1 MIWDISG
8 GTLYKEYPQFC
19 PGFFEFQYSS
29 MRFEPLAKT
38 WFEAK
43 ILFRSRKVLMK
54 IVSTLIKLRG
64 FPEMI
69 AAGHI
74 ILAVQVDLAGGQ
86 IAFAKQL
93 IPSQFVA
100 V

>member
-1 MIWDISG
+1 MSR
-8 GTLYKEYPQFC
+8 
-19 PGFFEFQYSS
+19 FFEFQNSS
-29 MRFEPLAKT
+29 IRFEPVAKT

-54 IVSTLIKLRG
+54 TVSTLIQLRG

-74 ILAVQVDLAGGQ
+74 ILAVQVDLARSQ
-86 IAFAKQL
+86 VAFAK
-93 IPSQFVA
+93 
-100 V
+100 